1 MSDNLKQ
8 KTAFSIIWS
17 SIDKFGFQF
26 VALLVGIITARL
38 LSVDDFGLIGAL
50 AIFTQLSN
58 VLIESG
64 FSAALIRR
72 ENNTE
77 SEYSAAFYFNV
88 LLSGVFY
95 IMLYV
100 AAPSIASY
108 FEMPELEC
116 LSRFLFLAI
125 ICNSFGIIPNI
136 ILTKQLEFRKLMIAN
151 LASAVVSG
159 VVTVILA
166 LKGYAYW
173 AIAWQQLL
181 QALIRVLLQWVMS
194 GWHPIMKCRFSIIK
208 ELFSFSFVLIITS
221 VVNTIVKYIYNWI
234 IGKIYSKTELGYY
247 SQAFKYQSIPSQIVS
262 SALSG
267 VAYPV
272 ISSLNAEPNRQLL
285 YFRKLMRIN
294 AFLIFPIML
303 GLMGV
308 AENIIEIL
316 LTAKWLPSVPYFKIM
331 VGAAVFVPFQTF
343 CLGTLNA
350 IGKPKLNFML
360 EMIRNVL
367 VIISLI
373 LFHDSIKEMLFA
385 YVVAQVIAYV
395 FDVLVVGH
403 HIKYTFF
410 EHLKD
415 IVPYAILSV
424 AMLAIMMGVDYVID
438 NIYWAFMAQFIIGV
452 VFYFGVSAL
461 LGSTIMRESVSLI
474 RNRKVSVE

>member
-1 MSDNLKQ
+1 MADNLKQ

-72 ENNTE
+72 ENN
-77 SEYSAAFYFNV
+77 SDGEYSAAFYFNI

-95 IMLYV
+95 ALLYV
-100 AAPSIASY
+100 CAPTIANY
-108 FEMPELEC
+108 FAMPELER

-151 LASAVVSG
+151 LASAVVAG
-159 VVTVILA
+159 IVTVILA
-166 LKGYAYW
+166 IKGFGYW
-173 AIAWQQLL
+173 AIAWQLLL
-181 QALIRVLLQWVMS
+181 QALVRVLLQWIMS
-194 GWHPIMKCRFSIIK
+194 GWHPIVKCRFSIIR

-221 VVNTIVKYIYNWI
+221 VVNTTVKYIYNWI

-247 SQAFKYQSIPSQIVS
+247 SQAFKYQSIPSLIVAT
-262 SALSG
+262 ALSG

-272 ISSLNAEPNRQLL
+272 ISSLNNEPDRQLL

-331 VGAAVFVPFQTF
+331 VGAALFVPFQTF

-350 IGKPKLNFML
+350 IGKPKMNFAL
-360 EMIRNVL
+360 EMVRNALVVL
-367 VIISLI
+367 SLI
-373 LFHDSIKEMLFA
+373 LFHNSIKEMLFA

-395 FDVLVVGH
+395 LDVLVVGH
-403 HIKYTFF
+403 YISYSFF

-415 IVPYAILSV
+415 IVPYAVLSV
-424 AMLAIMMGVDYVID
+424 AMLAIMIGIDFIID
-438 NIYWAFMAQFIIGV
+438 NIYWAFVAQFIIGG
-452 VFYFGVSAL
+452 VFYLGVSAL
-461 LGSTIMRESVSLI
+461 LGSTIVRESISLI
-474 RNRKVSVE
+474 KNRKVSVE